1 MRISKQKGYDL
12 DDFIQLVETS
22 NRQKR
27 VVQIVERGFTRVS
40 EPNVSMVLKSAELI
54 LLMSTIVNTLN
65 GKQSSKWRG
74 MSPVSMENIA
84 LLIPA

>member
-1 MRISKQKGYDL
+1 MILLSNDL
-12 DDFIQLVETS
+12 IQLVETS

-27 VVQIVERGFTRVS
+27 VVWIVERGATRVS

-54 LLMSTIVNTLN
+54 LLMSAIVNILN

-84 LLIPA
+84 LFVPA